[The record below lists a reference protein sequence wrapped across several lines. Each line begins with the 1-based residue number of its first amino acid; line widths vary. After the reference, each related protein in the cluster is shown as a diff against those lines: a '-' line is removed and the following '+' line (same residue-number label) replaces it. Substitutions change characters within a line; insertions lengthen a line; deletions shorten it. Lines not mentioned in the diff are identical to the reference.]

1 MLRVL
6 DVTQE
11 QLDAREVGGLEAL
24 FAEVEEN
31 PERVRM
37 LKGNMGF
44 RFPDHDERGAAVWFD
59 PVICAW
65 GKVAHERIPHL
76 PYYLYPDPPVGGLL
90 FLVSSLSSSG
100 SLDGSAGEASDDDGV
115 DLLALVPYL
124 VETAKFAERMAD
136 DWRQIL
142 ADLTARLEPSVRAA
156 TVAAVEATM
165 GSARGSR

>member
-1 MLRVL
+1 MLRIL

-24 FAEVEEN
+24 FAEIEEN

-44 RFPDHDERGAAVWFD
+44 RFPDHDERGSAVWID

-90 FLVSSLSSSG
+90 FLVSSLSPPG
-100 SLDGSAGEASDDDGV
+100 SPGGGAPAATDDDGV
-115 DLLALVPYL
+115 ELSALVPYL
-124 VETAKFAERMAD
+124 VDTAKFAERMAD

-156 TVAAVEATM
+156 MVNLVDASM
-165 GSARGSR
+165 GSTRGAR